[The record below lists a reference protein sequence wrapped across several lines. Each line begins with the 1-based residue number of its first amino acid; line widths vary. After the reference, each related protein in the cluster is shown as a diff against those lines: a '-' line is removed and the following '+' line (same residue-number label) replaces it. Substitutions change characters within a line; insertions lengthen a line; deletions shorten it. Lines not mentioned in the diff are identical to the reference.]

1 MRERKREKELP
12 PAKKKVNFTL
22 EIILPCRGS
31 RYLFVILLKN
41 IYLFKIN
48 ESVYN

>member
-1 MRERKREKELP
+1 MWEREREKELP
-12 PAKKKVNFTL
+12 SAKKKVNFTL

-31 RYLFVILLKN
+31 RYLFIILLKN
-41 IYLFKIN
+41 IYLFKTN